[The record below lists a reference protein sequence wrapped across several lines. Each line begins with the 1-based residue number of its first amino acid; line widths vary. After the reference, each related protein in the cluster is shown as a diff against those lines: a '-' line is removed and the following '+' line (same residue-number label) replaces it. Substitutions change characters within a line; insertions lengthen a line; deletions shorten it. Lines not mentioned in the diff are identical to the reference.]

1 MNQEIH
7 KNEGPESQSQN
18 ISQDVNQ
25 DINQEISKNE
35 IINFEEE
42 LRLILKDIPNK
53 NALYKKLGLN
63 QTYLNLKNF
72 INGKEEHLKE
82 KGLNAFLDKIGYI
95 KIPLYVSKDDI
106 PEDVIKL
113 INLQYQETLQSI
125 HEFIEPVFEEKGRRK
140 AVFDENDVQAVKDII
155 EHSLSQ
161 DVSDIEDFNNVLE
174 SLLIKE
180 DIPSDDIIVNGVT
193 TENIGIHPSSNSQEK
208 TQEVIE
214 ETEEDDDDGITIN
227 F

>member
-1 MNQEIH
+1 MNLEIH
-7 KNEGPESQSQN
+7 KNEGPESQSQEV
-18 ISQDVNQ
+18 SPEVSP
-25 DINQEISKNE
+25 EVSKNE

-82 KGLNAFLDKIGYI
+82 KGLNAFLEKIGYV
-95 KIPLYVSKDDI
+95 KIPLYIRKEDI
-106 PEDVIKL
+106 PEDIINL

-140 AVFDENDVQAVKDII
+140 AIFDENDVQAVKDII

-180 DIPSDDIIVNGVT
+180 NIPSDDIIVNGVT

-208 TQEVIE
+208 SIDTF
-214 ETEEDDDDGITIN
+214 EDDDDEDDGITIN